1 MITPSEFK
9 GLSRRSVQKKV
20 RTFPGEGMEGMV
32 VSGKDSKTSTGM
44 RHTGWCGGSEPGKD
58 GETDHEGEPHR

>member
-1 MITPSEFK
+1 
-9 GLSRRSVQKKV
+9 
-20 RTFPGEGMEGMV
+20 MEDMV